1 MSQTSLN
8 SPAESHSGISGALKK
23 IMAEE
28 VDDLKKPLFWRAVI
42 AEFIGCL
49 LLVLFGVGAGLHVEG
64 THGHSSVHN
73 ILTAGFFIAV
83 IISALANVSG
93 AHVNP
98 ALSLA
103 FAVTREISFARF
115 FFYAVAQSAGSVAGA
130 ALLKVITPA
139 NMHGTLGLLQ
149 PGKYVSPE
157 QALLVEVIIS
167 FFLVFVIFSLIDKGR
182 KDLGGSIPFIIGLSV
197 SVNIFF
203 SGHISGGCI
212 NPIRNFGPA
221 VILGDFK
228 NQWIYWVGPMIG
240 SVLGG
245 LVYDKVFSVAAEKH
259 GLLRCVQ
266 SRPYEAVSMD
276 EGHTTEKE
284 IEVRTGS
291 VSSNELPKKQ
301 PYSESIERIASV

>member
-1 MSQTSLN
+1 MSLN
-8 SPAESHSGISGALKK
+8 NRTESQSGIGSALKK

-28 VDDLKKPLFWRAVI
+28 VDDLKKPLFWRAVF
-42 AEFIGCL
+42 AEFLGCFL
-49 LLVLFGVGAGLHVEG
+49 LIVFGVGAGLHVEG

-115 FFYAVAQSAGSVAGA
+115 FFYSVAQSAGSVAGA
-130 ALLKVITPA
+130 ALLKFITPA

-149 PGKYVSPE
+149 PGKYVSSE
-157 QALLVEVIIS
+157 QALVVEIIVS
-167 FFLVFVIFSLIDKGR
+167 FFLVFVIFSLVDKGR
-182 KDLGGSIPFIIGLSV
+182 KDVGGSVPFIIGLSV
-197 SVNIFF
+197 CVNAFF

-221 VILGDFK
+221 VVLGNLK
-228 NQWIYWVGPMIG
+228 YQWIYWVGPMVG

-245 LVYDKVFSVAAEKH
+245 LLYDKVFSVAAEKH
-259 GLLRCVQ
+259 GLLSCVK
-266 SRPYEAVSMD
+266 SRPYQAVIMD
-276 EGHTTEKE
+276 EPDTIEKE
-284 IEVRTGS
+284 IELRTGS
-291 VSSNELPKKQ
+291 ISSSDLPKKQ